1 MFIVDLVGHVKIC
14 FPSMEHGA
22 HKLKTLGWV
31 ALLPLQ
37 KFSLLPS
44 SIEIVI
50 AHRKNRAAELKNLEL
65 GISDVFGG
73 LMITCMIATVLVPSF
88 FYF

>member
-22 HKLKTLGWV
+22 HKLKKLGWV

-37 KFSLLPS
+37 KLSLLPS
-44 SIEIVI
+44 STEIVV
-50 AHRKNRAAELKNLEL
+50 AHRKNRTAELKNLEL
-65 GISDVFGG
+65 GISDVFG
-73 LMITCMIATVLVPSF
+73 LMITCMIATVLVLAF
-88 FYF
+88 LYF

>member
-31 ALLPLQ
+31 GLGC
-37 KFSLLPS
+37 
-44 SIEIVI
+44 VI
-50 AHRKNRAAELKNLEL
+50 APTEIISFAIEYRNRY
-65 GISDVFGG
+65 
-73 LMITCMIATVLVPSF
+73 CP
-88 FYF
+88 

>member
-37 KFSLLPS
+37 NSSLLPS
-44 SIEIVI
+44 STEIVI

-65 GISDVFGG
+65 GISDVFG
-73 LMITCMIATVLVPSF
+73 LMITCMVATVLVLAF
-88 FYF
+88 LYF

>member
-1 MFIVDLVGHVKIC
+1 MFIVDLVGLIKIC

-31 ALLPLQ
+31 ALLPLH
-37 KFSLLPS
+37 KLSLLPS
-44 SIEIVI
+44 STEIVI

-65 GISDVFGG
+65 GISDVFG

-88 FYF
+88 SYF

>member
-37 KFSLLPS
+37 NSSLLPLS
-44 SIEIVI
+44 TEIVI

-65 GISDVFGG
+65 GISDVFG
-73 LMITCMIATVLVPSF
+73 LMITCMVATVLVLAF
-88 FYF
+88 LYF

>member
-14 FPSMEHGA
+14 SPSIEHGA

-37 KFSLLPS
+37 ELSLFPS
-44 SIEIVI
+44 STQIVI
-50 AHRKNRAAELKNLEL
+50 AHRKNRTAELKNLEL
-65 GISDVFGG
+65 GISHVFG
-73 LMITCMIATVLVPSF
+73 LMITCMTATVLVLAF
-88 FYF
+88 LYF

>member
-31 ALLPLQ
+31 GLLPLQ
-37 KFSLLPS
+37 KLSLLS
-44 SIEIVI
+44 SSTEIVI

-65 GISDVFGG
+65 GISDVFG

>member
-22 HKLKTLGWV
+22 HKSKTLGWV

-37 KFSLLPS
+37 KLSLLPS
-44 SIEIVI
+44 SNEIVI

-65 GISDVFGG
+65 GISDVFG
-73 LMITCMIATVLVPSF
+73 LMITCMIANVLVPSF